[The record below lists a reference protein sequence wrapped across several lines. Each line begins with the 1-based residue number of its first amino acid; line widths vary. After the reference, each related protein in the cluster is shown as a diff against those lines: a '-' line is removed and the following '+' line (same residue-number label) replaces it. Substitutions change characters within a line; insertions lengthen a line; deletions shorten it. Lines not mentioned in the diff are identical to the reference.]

1 MLLSV
6 LLCARTLI
14 FSFLFKIIWFHDF
27 LPVIFSSYLHCLY
40 YYYCVFVN
48 ACFVTRK
55 VRWRIISEEQVRAC
69 PRLVLWLGSVSS
81 PLPFGCVARIMQIL
95 HRAPI
100 GMYNVWCF
108 LFSEFNC
115 FFLRRHSGDVFITL
129 RTVLPSLL
137 TEFLENSAEAIARC
151 CRKHRRLNN
160 KSLSYIKWETMI

>member
-6 LLCARTLI
+6 FLCARTLI

-40 YYYCVFVN
+40 YYYCMFVN

-55 VRWRIISEEQVRAC
+55 VRWRIISEGASEEWTAC
-69 PRLVLWLGSVSS
+69 PRLVLWLGSISS

-100 GMYNVWCF
+100 SMYNVWCF

-115 FFLRRHSGDVFITL
+115 FSAKALWRCLHNTPDSTAQSAYR
-129 RTVLPSLL
+129 VLGKFGGSNRKMLQ
-137 TEFLENSAEAIARC
+137 EAQ
-151 CRKHRRLNN
+151 KV
-160 KSLSYIKWETMI
+160 E